1 MRFFIL
7 LYFFNTLLAL
17 NPSLGKR
24 ESKAIL
30 KALAQLKIN
39 KEELTFEKKWARDT
53 IFRLKIVDRLMDNPL
68 KVPFYVDSSAQ
79 TVESLRD
86 DPCGLLYFM
95 AAQMGISLSKK
106 DTLLIKRKIE
116 KESKSIVKDFKGLRE
131 DLSLP
136 LAYILAGFKVAKPY
150 QKRSIE
156 KLTPE
161 ELDKLLCIAPVLWS
175 DEDDSAD
182 DYLKGALHREFGKE
196 IDTSFELKQDT
207 LLAWAA
213 KLRLKDIALM
223 SLAVMMGSRMA
234 EPRLKEIKPDREGII
249 YSKDTEW
256 GKVIIGGKGDDEY
269 KENYAVIIDLGGDDI
284 YRTRAG
290 GGIGILSHPFSLL
303 IDLSGNDLYQS
314 DKIFNLGCGLFG
326 VGILIDESGDDTY
339 RAFHYAEGTGIFG
352 TGIIID
358 KKGND
363 IYEAGYF
370 AQGSA
375 NFGFG
380 ILLDD
385 KGNDV
390 YRSYNWAQGMG
401 SVWGYGLLADFSG
414 NDNYYAGGRY
424 IHHPLLPKDYRSFAQ
439 GFGMGFRPDAGG
451 GIGLLYDGE
460 GNDFYNAEVYAQGTS
475 YWYSLGMLYDK
486 KGNDH
491 YLATEYAQGAGIHLS
506 IGALIDMEGDDE
518 YFSRLGP
525 GQGEGHDLSVGILID
540 KKGRDSYSIS
550 GGQGIGLTNSVGIF
564 IDSDGDDS
572 YLTTEDIGQG
582 TGTQARGFGG
592 VGIFLDLG
600 GKDTYP
606 RKSPGEDMALWTQGS
621 YGSGMDI
628 KGIEK
633 PKEKKKKE
641 KKKEDL
647 SEKSIEE
654 VFKQASIWEVGEAKS
669 KVRKAR
675 EELKKR
681 GMEAVKYICEN
692 KLATKSGLEYRAIKE
707 LAEAIPDSILPCLF
721 KAMRDE
727 KIRKRANAIFLLGD
741 IKAKSAVD
749 SLILLLGNK
758 RYNPRWIL
766 YALGRIGDKKAV
778 PYIIPYLK
786 DKKEPTRIYAA
797 SALSRLKD
805 PLSIPPLIE
814 SLNDRYFTVRSAA
827 ENALVSI
834 GDTSIPWLIE
844 ELKNAQGPSLFHI
857 LHTLGRM
864 GEKSDS
870 LDRTTIIKLK
880 LALKDF
886 LHHKDPIIR
895 GVAVEA
901 LGKLSFEG
909 KRELLKRAEE
919 DEIDPF
925 VLKKYKEVLKK

>member
-1 MRFFIL
+1 MKLFIFL
-7 LYFFNTLLAL
+7 CFLGNILAL
-17 NPSLGKR
+17 EPSLGKR
-24 ESKAIL
+24 ESEAIL
-30 KALAQLKIN
+30 KALSQLKID
-39 KEELTFEKKWARDT
+39 KEELSFEKKWARDT
-53 IFRLKIVDRLMDNPL
+53 VFRLRIVDRLMDHPL
-68 KVPFYVDSSAQ
+68 KVPEYVDSSAK
-79 TVESLRD
+79 TLEFLRD
-86 DPCGLLYFM
+86 NPCGLLYFM
-95 AAQMGISLSKK
+95 AVQMGIPLSKK
-106 DTLLIKRKIE
+106 DTLLIRRRIE
-116 KESKSIVKDFKGLRE
+116 KESKRVLKDFKDLKE

-136 LAYILAGFKVAKPY
+136 LSFILAGFKVAKTY
-150 QKRSIE
+150 QERSI
-156 KLTPE
+156 KNLKRE
-161 ELDKLLCIAPVLWS
+161 EIDRLLCIAPVLWS
-175 DEDDSAD
+175 DEDDSTD

-207 LLAWAA
+207 LLAWASRL
-213 KLRLKDIALM
+213 KLKDIAIM
-223 SLAVMMGSRMA
+223 SLAVMMGVRMA
-234 EPRLKEIKPDREGII
+234 EKKLKGIKSEEEGVI
-249 YSKDTEW
+249 YLRDTEW
-256 GKVIIGGKGDDEY
+256 GKIIIGGKGDDEY
-269 KENYAVIIDLGGDDI
+269 KKDYAVIIDLGGDDI
-284 YRTRAG
+284 YRKRVG
-290 GGIGILSHPFSLL
+290 GGIGILSHPFSVL

-314 DKIFNLGCGLFG
+314 NKIFNLGSGLFG

-339 RAFHYAEGTGIFG
+339 RTSHYAQGTGIFG

-358 KKGND
+358 KNGDD
-363 IYEAGYF
+363 IYQAGYF

-380 ILLDD
+380 ILLDF

-424 IHHPLLPKDYRSFAQ
+424 IHHPLLPYDYRSFAQ
-439 GFGMGFRPDAGG
+439 GFGMGFRPDASG
-451 GIGLLYDGE
+451 GIGFLYDGE

-506 IGALIDMEGDDE
+506 VGALIDMEGDDE

-540 KKGRDSYSIS
+540 KQGKDSYTIS

-582 TGTQARGFGG
+582 IGTQARGFGG

-621 YGSGMDI
+621 YGSGIDM
-628 KGIEK
+628 KRIEK
-633 PKEKKKKE
+633 PKEEEKE
-641 KKKEDL
+641 EEEDL
-647 SEKSIEE
+647 SKKSIEE
-654 VFKQASIWEVGEAKS
+654 VFKQASLWEVGEAKL

-692 KLATKSGLEYRAIKE
+692 KLDTKSGLEYRAIKE
-707 LAEAIPDSILPCLF
+707 LAEAMPDSILPCLF
-721 KAMRDE
+721 KAIRDE
-727 KIRKRANAIFLLGD
+727 KVRKRANAIFLLGD

-749 SLILLLGNK
+749 SLIPLLRDK

-766 YALGRIGDKKAV
+766 YALGRIGDKRAV
-778 PYIIPYLK
+778 AYIIPYLK
-786 DKKEPTRIYAA
+786 DKREPTRIYAA

-805 PLSIPPLIE
+805 PISIPPLIE
-814 SLNDRYFTVRSAA
+814 SLDDKYFTVRSAA

-844 ELKNAQGPSLFHI
+844 ELKRAQGPPLFHI
-857 LHTLGRM
+857 LHTLGRI

-870 LDRTTIIKLK
+870 LDRATLIKLK
-880 LALKDF
+880 LSLKDF

-895 GVAVEA
+895 GTAVEA
-901 LGKLSFEG
+901 LGKLSFKG
-909 KRELLKRAEE
+909 KREMLKRAEE

-925 VLKKYKEVLKK
+925 VLKKYKEALKR